1 MAMRKSRNSLIAA
14 LARRGNSWRAR
25 LACVAAAGLMVSA
38 VAAGAPQHAGAAT
51 GSAGAGRGV
60 PAAGAAARGLTA
72 TQQAATQQ
80 AATQQAEALVA
91 RMTLAQK
98 ITELHGIV
106 DSQHQRYVPGIPS
119 LGIPPL
125 VITNGPAGVGPGDD
139 PAQQPATAL
148 PAPIS
153 LAASF
158 DPSLGYQYGRL
169 IGKEAADLGNN
180 LLEGPDVNIV
190 RIPEGG
196 RTFES
201 LSEDPLLTSSIGT
214 AEIQGIQAQPGMI
227 AEVKHFDAYSQE
239 TYRNTAQDDNIV
251 SDRVLH
257 EIYDPPFQQAIAKG
271 HAQTLMCSYATVN
284 GEYSCQDPYLLTT
297 TVDQRWG
304 FGGFIQSDF
313 GATHSTVGSAL
324 AGMDLEMQTGDYYA
338 APMEQAVLDGQVPI
352 ATLNQMLVSRYSAM
366 IRAGLFSH
374 PVATSPIPAPAD
386 AGFSQSAA
394 EQGMVLLKNDGAQL
408 PLSASALHS
417 IAVIGPY
424 AGTAMTGGGGSSHVD
439 PLLTVSPV
447 QGIENAAGPGVTVSY
462 NDGSDVVSAAA
473 AAQAASVA
481 IVMVGDTQ
489 SEGADQPSLAL
500 SGDQD
505 QLVAAVAAAN
515 PHTIVVVK
523 SGNPVLMPWLSD
535 VPAVVEAWYP
545 GEEDGSAVAAVL
557 FGKVDP
563 SGKLPVTFPVSD
575 SATPVSSPSQWP
587 GADGQVQY
595 SEGLDVGY
603 RGYDAEGITPM
614 FPFGYGLSYT
624 TFAFSRLRISQAQVR
639 NPVSGPGAT
648 SCDCN
653 GQGTGL
659 ETVTATVTNT
669 GKVAGSEVA
678 QLYLGDPA
686 VAGEPP
692 RQLEGFDK
700 VYLEPGQSK
709 TVRFELTGHELSYWD
724 DTAGGWVLPDGGFQ
738 VSVGDS
744 SALAGLPLRGRFTV
758 TRSVGAR
765 YATLTPPSA
774 PANPGSVIPVSA
786 TFANDGD
793 YPAGPA
799 VPTLRGPAG
808 WTVVKGS
815 AQPVTLAPGQSVTE
829 NWTVSVPVAA
839 QGTTATLTAGLTQ
852 AGRAVG
858 NLTTSAAVTVRPA
871 LTVSASTVLLSAGG
885 QATSTLSV
893 TSSLPGPAVLHYSAS
908 APAGVTV
915 VPAQGSVTVPAPGTT
930 VGVAVQAASAQPP
943 GSYPVPVSLSFTV
956 AGRRYSLAPAQ
967 IPVTVPYATVAAAF
981 GNTGISDDTDT
992 DAASFD
998 GNGASFSAQAL
1009 ASAGV
1014 TPGASLT
1021 ADGITFTWPDVAPG
1035 EPDNVVGSGQ
1045 TIDVSGQGADLGLL
1059 DSSTYG
1065 VASGTGTIVYTDGS
1079 TQSFSISADDWYKA
1093 APAGSNAVIVAPY
1106 RNTPGNVQDHNV
1118 VNVYEQSIPLQTGKT
1133 VAAVTLPDVSAAAAE
1148 GVVTLHVFAIAL
1160 GG

>member
-1 MAMRKSRNSLIAA
+1 MATRTTPNAVNA
-14 LARRGNSWRAR
+14 PPARRSRWRAR
-25 LACVAAAGLMVSA
+25 VASLAAAGLVVSM
-38 VAAGAPQHAGAAT
+38 AAAAT
-51 GSAGAGRGV
+51 AQNSGAQT
-60 PAAGAAARGLTA
+60 AASRALTPV
-72 TQQAATQQ
+72 
-80 AATQQAEALVA
+80 QQAEALVA
-91 RMTLAQK
+91 KMTLDQK

-106 DSQHQRYVPGIPS
+106 DASDQRYVPGLPS

-125 VITNGPAGVGPGDD
+125 VITNGPAGVGPGND

-180 LLEGPDVNIV
+180 LVEGPDVNIV

-239 TYRNTAQDDNIV
+239 TYRNTPEDDNIV

-257 EIYDPPFQQAIAKG
+257 EIYDPPFQQAITKG

-284 GEYSCQDPYLLTT
+284 GEYSCQNSYLLST

-304 FGGFIQSDF
+304 FEGFIQSDF
-313 GATHSTVGSAL
+313 GAAHSTVGSAE

-338 APMEQAVLDGQVPI
+338 APLEQAVLDGQVPI
-352 ATLNQMLVSRYSAM
+352 ATVNQMLVRRYSAM

-374 PVATSPIPAPAD
+374 PVSTSPIPAQAD
-386 AGFSQSAA
+386 AGFSESAA
-394 EQGMVLLKNDGAQL
+394 EQGMVLLKNDDQAL
-408 PLSASALHS
+408 PLSASS
-417 IAVIGPY
+417 VSSVAVIGQY
-424 AGTAMTGGGGSSHVD
+424 GGAAMTGGGGSSHVD

-447 QGIENAAGPGVTVSY
+447 QGIENVVGPNVPVTY
-462 NDGSDVVSAAA
+462 NDGSDIASAVAAA
-473 AAQAASVA
+473 EASQVA
-481 IVMVGDTQ
+481 VVMVGDTE
-489 SEGADQPSLAL
+489 SEGADQPNLDL
-500 SGDQD
+500 GGNQD
-505 QLVAAVAAAN
+505 QLVEAVAAAN
-515 PHTIVVVK
+515 PNTIVVVK

-535 VPAVVEAWYP
+535 VPAVLEAWYP
-545 GEEDGSAVAAVL
+545 GEEDGNAVAAVL

-587 GADGQVQY
+587 GVNGQVVY

-603 RGYDAEGITPM
+603 RGYDAENITPM

-624 TFAFSRLRISQAQVR
+624 TFAFSNLHISSDQVQ
-639 NPVSGPGAT
+639 NPVSGPGAS

-659 ETVTATVTNT
+659 QTVTATVTNT
-669 GKVAGSEVA
+669 GKVAGAEVA

-700 VYLEPGQSK
+700 VSLRPGQSK
-709 TVRFELTGHELSYWD
+709 TVKFELNGHELSYWD
-724 DTAGGWVLPDGGFQ
+724 DTANGWVLPDGAFQ
-738 VSVGDS
+738 VYVGDS
-744 SALAGLPLRGRFTV
+744 SALANLPLQGSFTV

-765 YATLTPPSA
+765 YATLTTPSSA
-774 PANPGSVIPVSA
+774 VNPGSQIPVSA

-793 YPAGPA
+793 YATGPA
-799 VPTLRGPAG
+799 VPSLQVPAG
-808 WTVVKGS
+808 WAVTSGS
-815 AQPVTLAPGQSVTE
+815 RQPVSLAPGQSVTE
-829 NWTVSVPVAA
+829 NWTVSVPVGA
-839 QGTTATLTAGLTQ
+839 QGTTSTLATGLTQ
-852 AGRAVG
+852 AGRSVG
-858 NLTTSAAVTVRPA
+858 NLTTSATVTVNPA
-871 LTVSASTVLLSAGG
+871 LSVSAGTALVSAGG
-885 QATSTLSV
+885 QGAATLAV
-893 TSSLPGPAVLHYSAS
+893 TSNLPGPAVLHYAAS
-908 APAGVTV
+908 PPSGVTIT
-915 VPAQGSVTVPAPGTT
+915 PAQGSVTVPAKGTSAT
-930 VGVAVQAASAQPP
+930 VQVQAATGQAP
-943 GSYPVPVSLSFTV
+943 GSYPALLSLRFTDR
-956 AGRRYSLAPAQ
+956 GRSYSLAPAQ
-967 IPVTVPYATVAAAF
+967 IPVIVPYASAAAAF
-981 GNTGISDDTDT
+981 DNTGISNDTDT

-998 GNGASFSAQAL
+998 GDGASYSAQAL
-1009 ASAGV
+1009 ASVGV
-1014 TPGASLT
+1014 TPGASLSY
-1021 ADGITFTWPDVAPG
+1021 DGITFTWPDVAAG
-1035 EPDNVVGSGQ
+1035 QPDNVVGSGQ
-1045 TIDVSGQGADLGLL
+1045 TIDVSGQGTELGLL
-1059 DSSTYG
+1059 ESSTYG
-1065 VASGTGTIVYTDGS
+1065 VSSGTGTIVYTDGS
-1079 TQSFSISADDWYKA
+1079 TQTFPVSVDDWYKA

-1106 RNTPGNVQDHNV
+1106 RNTPGNVQDQNV
-1118 VNVYEQSIPLQTGKT
+1118 VNVYEQSIPLQPGQT
-1133 VAAVTLPDVSAAAAE
+1133 VAAVTLPDISSGAAD
-1148 GVVTLHVFAIAL
+1148 GVTTLHVFAMAI

>member
-1 MAMRKSRNSLIAA
+1 MRKTPDWPAA
-14 LARRGNSWRAR
+14 TLARLDTWRAR
-25 LACVAAAGLMVSA
+25 AAFVAAAGLVVSGA
-38 VAAGAPQHAGAAT
+38 VAGAAQQAGAAT
-51 GSAGAGRGV
+51 G
-60 PAAGAAARGLTA
+60 
-72 TQQAATQQ
+72 AAT
-80 AATQQAEALVA
+80 AVRAPARAPARALTATQQAEALVA

-139 PAQQPATAL
+139 PTQQPATAL

-239 TYRNTAQDDNIV
+239 TYRNTPQDDNIV

-257 EIYDPPFQQAIAKG
+257 EIYDPPFQQAITRG

-284 GEYSCQDPYLLTT
+284 GEYSCQNPYLLAT

-304 FGGFIQSDF
+304 FDGFIQSDF

-352 ATLNQMLVSRYSAM
+352 ATLNQMLVSRYAAM

-374 PVATSPIPAPAD
+374 PVSVSPIPAQAD
-386 AGFSQSAA
+386 AGFSESAA
-394 EQGMVLLKNDGAQL
+394 EQGMVLLKNDDQAL
-408 PLSASALHS
+408 PLSASSVNSVAL
-417 IAVIGPY
+417 IGPY
-424 AGTAMTGGGGSSHVD
+424 AGAAMTGGGGSSHVD

-447 QGIENAAGPGVTVSY
+447 QGIENVVGPGVPVTY
-462 NDGSDVVSAAA
+462 NDGSDIASAVA
-473 AAQAASVA
+473 AAQASQVA
-481 IVMVGDTQ
+481 IVMVGDTE
-489 SEGADQPSLAL
+489 SEGSDQPSLDL
-500 SGDQD
+500 GGNQD
-505 QLVAAVAAAN
+505 QLVEAVAAAN
-515 PHTIVVVK
+515 PNTIVVVK

-535 VPAVVEAWYP
+535 VSAVLEAWYP
-545 GEEDGSAVAAVL
+545 GEEDGNAVAAVL

-587 GADGQVQY
+587 GVNGQVVY

-603 RGYDAEGITPM
+603 RGYDAEDITPM

-624 TFAFSRLRISQAQVR
+624 TFAFSNLHIGRDLVQ
-639 NPVSGPGAT
+639 NPVSGPGAS

-659 ETVTATVTNT
+659 QTVTATVTNT
-669 GKVAGSEVA
+669 GKVAGAEVA

-700 VYLEPGQSK
+700 VYLRPGQST

-724 DTAGGWVLPDGGFQ
+724 DTANGWVLPDGTFD
-738 VSVGDS
+738 VYVGDS
-744 SALAGLPLRGRFTV
+744 SALANLPLRGSFTV

-765 YATLTPPSA
+765 YAALTTPSA
-774 PANPGSVIPVSA
+774 AVNPGSVIPVSA

-793 YPAGPA
+793 YATGPA
-799 VPTLRGPAG
+799 LPSLRVPSGWNVTSGPR
-808 WTVVKGS
+808 
-815 AQPVTLAPGQSVTE
+815 QPVALAPGQSVTE
-829 NWTVSVPVAA
+829 KWAVAVPVGA
-839 QGTTATLTAGLTQ
+839 QGTTASLTTGLAQ
-852 AGRAVG
+852 AGRAVS
-858 NLTTSAAVTVRPA
+858 NLTTSATVTVNPA
-871 LTVSASTVLLSAGG
+871 LTVSSSSPLVGAGQ
-885 QATSTLSV
+885 QATATLTV
-893 TSSLPGPAVLHYSAS
+893 TSNLPGPAVLSYATSPPS
-908 APAGVTV
+908 GVTV
-915 VPAQGSVTVPAPGTT
+915 VPVQGDVLVPPRGTSVTVD
-930 VGVAVQAASAQPP
+930 VQAASGQAP
-943 GSYPVPVSLSFTV
+943 GSYPVLLSLGFTDR
-956 AGRRYSLAPAQ
+956 GHRYALAPGQ
-967 IPVTVPYATVAAAF
+967 IPVIIPYASTADAF
-981 GNTGISDDTDT
+981 SNIGISDDTDT
-992 DAASFD
+992 NAASFD
-998 GNGASFSAQAL
+998 GDGASFSAQAL
-1009 ASAGV
+1009 ASVGV
-1014 TPGASLT
+1014 TPGASLSY
-1021 ADGITFTWPDVAPG
+1021 DGINFTWPDVAAG

-1045 TIDVSGQGADLGLL
+1045 TIALSGQGTELGFL

-1065 VASGTGTIVYTDGS
+1065 VSSGTGTIFYTDGS
-1079 TQSFSISADDWYKA
+1079 TQAYSLSVDDWYRA
-1093 APAGSNAVIVAPY
+1093 APAGSNAVIVVPY
-1106 RNTPGNVQDHNV
+1106 RNTPGNVQDHTVTNV
-1118 VNVYEQSIPLQTGKT
+1118 FEQSVPLQPGKT
-1133 VAAVTLPDVSAAAAE
+1133 VAAVTLPDVSSAAAA
-1148 GVVTLHVFAIAL
+1148 GVVTLHVFAIAI
-1160 GG
+1160 GGGAG